1 MSLSSVLPRRAVL
14 AVGVSLCVTN
24 LAQAEAATDLDQ
36 IVVTASRTAQTQ
48 DQTLAPVTV
57 IDRAQI
63 ERRQV
68 NSLQDLL
75 RGEAGVSLANNG
87 GPGKAT
93 SLFLRGTE
101 ADQVVVLI
109 DGVRI
114 GSATAGGAA
123 LQDLP
128 IEQIER
134 IEIVRGPFS
143 SLYGSEALGGV
154 IQIFTRRPQ
163 GSFVPTLSVAAGSD
177 NARRYGA
184 GVAGRSA
191 GDLSESGVGIQ

>member
-1 MSLSSVLPRRAVL
+1 MHLVLPHRTPGPLLPADPIAAARVGAVSGATADVPFFRFAASCRARR
-14 AVGVSLCVTN
+14 GVSLCVTN

-143 SLYGSEALGGV
+143 SLYGSEALGG
-154 IQIFTRRPQ
+154 
-163 GSFVPTLSVAAGSD
+163 
-177 NARRYGA
+177 
-184 GVAGRSA
+184 
-191 GDLSESGVGIQ
+191 

>member
-87 GPGKAT
+87 G
-93 SLFLRGTE
+93 
-101 ADQVVVLI
+101 
-109 DGVRI
+109 
-114 GSATAGGAA
+114 
-123 LQDLP
+123 
-128 IEQIER
+128 
-134 IEIVRGPFS
+134 
-143 SLYGSEALGGV
+143 
-154 IQIFTRRPQ
+154 
-163 GSFVPTLSVAAGSD
+163 
-177 NARRYGA
+177 
-184 GVAGRSA
+184 
-191 GDLSESGVGIQ
+191 

>member
-1 MSLSSVLPRRAVL
+1 
-14 AVGVSLCVTN
+14 
-24 LAQAEAATDLDQ
+24 
-36 IVVTASRTAQTQ
+36 
-48 DQTLAPVTV
+48 QTLAPVTV

-75 RGEAGVSLANNG
+75 RGEAGVALANNG
-87 GPGKAT
+87 GPGKPT

-101 ADQVVVLI
+101 SDQVVVLI

-114 GSATAGGAA
+114 GSATSGGAA

-134 IEIVRGPFS
+134 IEI
-143 SLYGSEALGGV
+143 
-154 IQIFTRRPQ
+154 
-163 GSFVPTLSVAAGSD
+163 
-177 NARRYGA
+177 
-184 GVAGRSA
+184 
-191 GDLSESGVGIQ
+191 

>member
-154 IQIFTRRPQ
+154 
-163 GSFVPTLSVAAGSD
+163 
-177 NARRYGA
+177 
-184 GVAGRSA
+184 
-191 GDLSESGVGIQ
+191 